1 MVLLNRRG
9 AVEQRKK
16 LKGQLR
22 VLGYVCVLGVACAA
36 LSVRAARAEVADQS
50 LAFGRQLS
58 ALTNTEVVDA
68 QRITMNGQS
77 MFVGST
83 LGKDSVPTTLDRFEE
98 YCRRNSAQT
107 PEEWK
112 KLADKSPEASA
123 EGNSFFKT
131 GLMRSGSE
139 NEGTVLCF
147 VRSSESKTTVGEAF
161 STFSDTGELGA
172 IGQLRYAYA
181 KKTKKGNTHV
191 LTGWTTDKFN
201 LKDMLPADDGK
212 DVPGQDFAEIPRL
225 KDAQRILA
233 TRVEGTPFGVNA
245 YKTDAPPTEVAKFYD
260 ESLIKQGWVAVD
272 AELDKKGEPAD
283 RAAVGHLYEK
293 DGVVLTMAAHID
305 TGKTFATLGLA
316 GVQTGPHDTSA
327 HR

>member
-1 MVLLNRRG
+1 MGLLNRKG

-22 VLGYVCVLGVACAA
+22 LLGYVCVLGVACAG
-36 LSVRAARAEVADQS
+36 LSIRAARAEVADQS

-58 ALTNTEVVDA
+58 ELTNTQVVDA
-68 QRITMNGQS
+68 QRISMNGQS

-83 LGKDSVPTTLDRFEE
+83 LGHDSVPATLDRFEQ
-98 YCRRNSAQT
+98 YCRRNSAQS

-112 KLADKSPEASA
+112 KLADKSPDASA
-123 EGNSFFKT
+123 EGNEFFKT
-131 GLMRSGSE
+131 GLMRSGSDT
-139 NEGTVLCF
+139 EGTVLCF
-147 VRSSESKTTVGEAF
+147 VRSNQSKTTVGEAF
-161 STFSDTGELGA
+161 STFSETGELGA

-201 LKDMLPADDGK
+201 LKDMMPPDDGK
-212 DVPGQDFAEIPRL
+212 DVPGTDFAEIPRP

-233 TRVEGTPFGVNA
+233 TRVEGTPFGVNV
-245 YKTDAPPTEVAKFYD
+245 YKTSGPPSEVAKYYD
-260 ESLIKQGWVAVD
+260 ETLIKQGWVALD
-272 AELDKKGEPAD
+272 AELEKKGTEPSE

-293 DGVVLTMAAHID
+293 DAVVLTMASHLD
-305 TGKTFATLGLA
+305 NGQTYATLGLA
-316 GVQTGPHDTSA
+316 GVQTDTSA